1 MRDLWDA
8 SVGEGRAVR
17 VLDVRAP
24 SEWTDDGML
33 PGSETIY
40 VADLP
45 ARLAAGPGA
54 LTPRAG
60 ALAPDEPMAADEW
73 WVVCA
78 TGIRASLAAS
88 VLDAAEIPVRLV
100 ARGGVI
106 GWVERFEAALAR

>member
-8 SVGEGRAVR
+8 RVGEGRAVR
-17 VLDVRAP
+17 ILDVRAP
-24 SEWTDDGML
+24 AEWNDDGLL
-33 PGSETIY
+33 PGSETVY

-45 ARLAAGPGA
+45 ARLSAGDPIEG
-54 LTPRAG
+54 
-60 ALAPDEPMAADEW
+60 DDEW

-88 VLDAAEIPVRLV
+88 VLDAADVPVRLV

-106 GWVERFEAALAR
+106 GWVERFEAALGR